1 MGTKPRES
9 RKEAARSNA
18 VSAAMENAKAIQER
32 NAMQA
37 TVCKRCGATG
47 GGAVCPP
54 CRVALADESEAR
66 ELMKDPIYR
75 AECDAA
81 HKAQWPSISEAEKQ
95 RAADALAGFPPIPMY
110 QIRLNHP
117 AYGWQVVATADTLTG
132 AKVLRDY
139 WIANTAG
146 RCPVNLAVVSTVN
159 AEVWNIIYEYNPV
172 VFALTGKGGNDETEK
187 G

>member
-1 MGTKPRES
+1 MVLK
-9 RKEAARSNA
+9 RKMQQRDLTAIAVARAKANASEQKRRNA
-18 VSAAMENAKAIQER
+18 VSAAMEHAKAIQER

-66 ELMKDPIYR
+66 DMRL
-75 AECDAA
+75 
-81 HKAQWPSISEAEKQ
+81 WPAITAAEKQ

-132 AKVLRDY
+132 ARVLRDY